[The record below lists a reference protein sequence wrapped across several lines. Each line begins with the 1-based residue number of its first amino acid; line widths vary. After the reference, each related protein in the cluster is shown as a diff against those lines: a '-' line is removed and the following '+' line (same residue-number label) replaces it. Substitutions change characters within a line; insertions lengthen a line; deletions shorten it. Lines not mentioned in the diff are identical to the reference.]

1 MDQRS
6 GGRERREKCKS
17 SGGVSLLFKI
27 DVIDK
32 NILNILIESS
42 SQIDPKINPSF
53 GIYNQCHGF
62 FYLKNENLGGSG
74 RNSAA

>member
-42 SQIDPKINPSF
+42 SQIDPKI
-53 GIYNQCHGF
+53 
-62 FYLKNENLGGSG
+62 K
-74 RNSAA
+74 